1 MKLRGSPGVSPE
13 LPPKSFLAQGSKA
26 VTLQVR
32 PGVLIPFQIGAP
44 LCPFGVHLWVLLVPR
59 PGTGGLGPRNAY
71 RVVVNQL

>member
-1 MKLRGSPGVSPE
+1 M
-13 LPPKSFLAQGSKA
+13 
-26 VTLQVR
+26 TLQVR